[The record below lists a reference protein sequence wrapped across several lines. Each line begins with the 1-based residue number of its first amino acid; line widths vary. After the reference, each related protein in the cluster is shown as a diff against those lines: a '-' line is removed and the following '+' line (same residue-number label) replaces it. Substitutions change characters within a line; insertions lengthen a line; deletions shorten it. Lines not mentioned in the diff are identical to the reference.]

1 MIEIVVISIYFTFFL
16 LAFVCVLGFFTFVIT
31 LFYAF
36 GTFYPTFFLFR
47 FPLIQFGT
55 FFSNFNLLFLKKLW
69 ICSSFEKVIKK
80 TKNAFADFT
89 PFPPHSSLR
98 HAQTLHFCAK
108 KITFRFWHKT
118 RGISLQKQKNTD
130 ESSKKTRRRTK
141 IEE

>member
-1 MIEIVVISIYFTFFL
+1 MVDWICCNFDLFQIFFACL
-16 LAFVCVLGFFTFVIT
+16 CLRFGFFTFVIT

-36 GTFYPTFFLFR
+36 GTFYPTFFPFR

-55 FFSNFNLLFLKKLW
+55 FFLIPTFSFSRNYKFVLW
-69 ICSSFEKVIKK
+69 KSYQ
-80 TKNAFADFT
+80 KNQKRFCRFQHL
-89 PFPPHSSLR
+89 PPHSSLR
-98 HAQTLHFCAK
+98 HAQTHHFCAK

>member
-1 MIEIVVISIYFTFFL
+1 MVDWNCCNFDLFDIFL

-36 GTFYPTFFLFR
+36 GTFYPTFCPFR
-47 FPLIQFGT
+47 FPLIRFDT
-55 FFSNFNLLFLKKLW
+55 FFLISTFSFSRNYEFVLLWK
-69 ICSSFEKVIKK
+69 SYQ
-80 TKNAFADFT
+80 KNQKRFRRFQ
-89 PFPPHSSLR
+89 PLPPHSSLR
-98 HAQTLHFCAK
+98 HAQTHHFCAK

-130 ESSKKTRRRTK
+130 ESSKKIRRRTK